1 MNTIT
6 PRTATVTLYQGD
18 DVARL
23 AELEQ
28 RAAKGRKQSG
38 GARTADEV
46 PAWQEAAE
54 EYDALTV
61 EAKERAVKVTLR
73 ALGRKEWRD
82 LVNAHPPREGHKG
95 DEAVGLNES
104 SFADDLVPASI
115 LEPTFSSDAEKAYFL
130 DSLSDI
136 QFEELYLNA
145 FALNRSRSAD
155 PKDGLLSALTAISDG
170 TSN

>member
-6 PRTATVTLYQGD
+6 PRTATVILYQGD
-18 DVARL
+18 DAACV
-23 AELEQ
+23 AELKR
-28 RAAKGRKQSG
+28 RAIEARKQSG

-46 PAWQEAAE
+46 PEWQELAE
-54 EYDALTV
+54 QHEALV
-61 EAKERAVKVTLR
+61 AEAKERAVKVTLR